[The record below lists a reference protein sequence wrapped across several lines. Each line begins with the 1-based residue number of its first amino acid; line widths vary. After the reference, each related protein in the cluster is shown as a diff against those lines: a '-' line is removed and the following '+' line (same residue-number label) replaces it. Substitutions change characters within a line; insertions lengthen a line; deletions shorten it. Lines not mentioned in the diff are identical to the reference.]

1 MFNPLSS
8 TTSSDHQTFYTP
20 VDANPEQQVS
30 LLGFEGPEKL
40 IEVWFKPPQ
49 EQIDEFNKEDGV
61 ESTRG
66 LGLRSVKKEV
76 WDDMLTVVRAQIL
89 SITNNDYQ
97 DAYLL
102 SESSMFVSPY
112 RFMIKTCGTT
122 TLLNAVPKILDIAK
136 QYCGL
141 ETISAFFYSRKCFM
155 FPDRQERPHGSW
167 DSEVDF
173 LEKIFPESKFN
184 TSAYVVGKLNRDHWN
199 LYMATP
205 YEEEVLHYTDAISEL
220 PQEQFEQKIQ
230 TILEKKGSQSNK
242 LKVDRE
248 GISEDDF
255 TLEILMSGLDQKK
268 MVSFWRTEEEKR
280 EVMEIEERGEVY
292 EKGKTEDRVYE
303 ETGLKSVF
311 PHAQVDHY
319 VFNPCG
325 YSSNALLGEHYYS
338 VHVTP
343 EDICSYAS
351 FECNLPLGNPLN
363 QYKSYNEMISKV
375 LNLFNPKQFVITLF
389 TRKPEGTLGHIR
401 DLIPQNIKG
410 YQRMDKIIYDLNKW
424 DLAFCQF
431 TKNDIILERIKK
443 SEEEQI
449 KEKER
454 IMNEL
459 ALATENMAL
468 YI

>member
-1 MFNPLSS
+1 MMSFQPA
-8 TTSSDHQTFYTP
+8 SSDHQTFYTP
-20 VDANPEQQVS
+20 VDANPEQQLS

-40 IEVWFKPPQ
+40 IEIWFKPPT
-49 EQIDEFNKEDGV
+49 EKLEELNDFDSEEGNTSEY
-61 ESTRG
+61 
-66 LGLRSVKKEV
+66 GLRTVKKEV
-76 WDDMLTVVRAQIL
+76 WDDMLTIVRAQVL
-89 SITNNDYQ
+89 SVTSNQYQ

-141 ETISAFFYSRKCFM
+141 DTISAFFYSRKCFM

-167 DSEVDF
+167 DDEVNF
-173 LEKIFPESKFN
+173 LEKIFPECKFN

-205 YEEEVLHYTDAISEL
+205 YDEKVLKYTNSIADLPLEQFNNEIETLIKEEV
-220 PQEQFEQKIQ
+220 KR
-230 TILEKKGSQSNK
+230 NK
-242 LKVDRE
+242 FDND

-255 TLEILMSGLDQKK
+255 TLEILMSGLDQKR
-268 MVSFWRTEEEKR
+268 MVNFWRTEEEKR
-280 EVMEIEERGEVY
+280 EVMEIEERGDTYV
-292 EKGKTEDRVYE
+292 KGKTEERVYE
-303 ETGLKSVF
+303 QSGLKAIF
-311 PHAQVDHY
+311 PQAQMDHY

-351 FECNLPLGNPLN
+351 FECNLPLGNKLN
-363 QYKSYNEMISKV
+363 QYNSYKELIYKV
-375 LNLFNPKQFVITLF
+375 LNVFNPDQFVITLF
-389 TRKPEGTLGHIR
+389 TRKPEGTLGQIR
-401 DLIPQNIKG
+401 DFIPQNIKG
-410 YQRMDKIIYDLNKW
+410 YQKMDKIIYDLNKW

-431 TKNDIILERIKK
+431 TRNDIILKRIKK
-443 SEEEQI
+443 SEEDLSE
-449 KEKER
+449 EK
-454 IMNEL
+454 MMKDL
-459 ALATENMAL
+459 TLQTENMAL

>member
-1 MFNPLSS
+1 MSFQHN
-8 TTSSDHQTFYTP
+8 SSDHQTFYTP
-20 VDANPEQQVS
+20 VDANPEQQLS

-49 EQIDEFNKEDGV
+49 EKLNELNDLDLEG
-61 ESTRG
+61 STHG
-66 LGLRSVKKEV
+66 YGLRTVEKEI
-76 WDDMLTVVRAQIL
+76 WDDMLTVVRAQVL
-89 SITNNDYQ
+89 SVTSNQYQ

-136 QYCGL
+136 QHCGL
-141 ETISAFFYSRKCFM
+141 DTISAFFYSRKCFM

-173 LEKIFPESKFN
+173 LEKIFPECKFN

-199 LYMATP
+199 LFMATP
-205 YEEEVLHYTDAISEL
+205 YEENVLKYTNSIADL
-220 PQEQFEQKIQ
+220 PIEQFNSEIETLIK
-230 TILEKKGSQSNK
+230 EEVKKNK
-242 LKVDRE
+242 FDNE

-255 TLEILMSGLDQKK
+255 TLEILMSGLDQKR
-268 MVSFWRTEEEKR
+268 MVNFWRTEEEKR
-280 EVMEIEERGEVY
+280 EVMEIEERGDVY
-292 EKGKTEDRVYE
+292 VKGKTEERVYE
-303 ETGLKSVF
+303 QSGLKAVF
-311 PHAQVDHY
+311 PQAQMDHY

-351 FECNLPLGNPLN
+351 FECNLPLGNKLN
-363 QYKSYNEMISKV
+363 QYKSYNELIYKV
-375 LNLFNPKQFVITLF
+375 LNIFNPEQFVITLF
-389 TRKPEGTLGHIR
+389 TRKPEGTLGQIR
-401 DLIPQNIKG
+401 DFVPKNINVYKKM
-410 YQRMDKIIYDLNKW
+410 YKIIYDLNKW
-424 DLAFCQF
+424 NLAFCQF
-431 TKNDIILERIKK
+431 TRNDIILKRIKESEDDL
-443 SEEEQI
+443 SEE
-449 KEKER
+449 KMMR
-454 IMNEL
+454 DL
-459 ALATENMAL
+459 ALQTENMAL

>member
-1 MFNPLSS
+1 MMSEQIA
-8 TTSSDHQTFYTP
+8 SSDHQTYYTP
-20 VDANPEQQVS
+20 VDANPDQQVS
-30 LLGFEGPEKL
+30 LIGFEGPEKL
-40 IEVWFKPPQ
+40 IEIWFKPPK
-49 EQIDEFNKEDGV
+49 ERLDELNEVNDEGNTKD
-61 ESTRG
+61 
-66 LGLRSVKKEV
+66 LGLRTVEKEV
-76 WDDMLTVVRAQIL
+76 WDDMLTIVRAQIL
-89 SITNNDYQ
+89 SITSNQYQ

-122 TLLNAVPKILDIAK
+122 TLLNAVPKILEIAK

-141 ETISAFFYSRKCFM
+141 ESVSAFFYSRKCFM

-167 DSEVDF
+167 NDEVDF
-173 LEKIFPESKFN
+173 LENIFPECSYN

-205 YEEEVLHYTDAISEL
+205 YDEEILKYTNSIADL
-220 PQEQFEQKIQ
+220 PQEIFEEKIEEKIE
-230 TILEKKGSQSNK
+230 TIINNDEKNVNK
-242 LKVDRE
+242 FDKD

-255 TLEILMSGLDQKK
+255 TLEILMSGLDQKRMK
-268 MVSFWRTEEEKR
+268 NFWRTEEEKR
-280 EVMEIEERGEVY
+280 EVMEIEERGDVY
-292 EKGKTEDRVYE
+292 VKGPTEERVYE
-303 ETGLKSVF
+303 QTGLKAVF
-311 PHAQVDHY
+311 PQAQMDHY

-363 QYKSYNEMISKV
+363 QYKSYNELINKV
-375 LNLFNPKQFVITLF
+375 LNVFKPKQFVITLF
-389 TRKPEGTLGHIR
+389 TRKPEGSLGQIR

-410 YQRMDKIIYDLNKW
+410 YQKTDKIIYDLNKW

-443 SEEEQI
+443 SENEHLL
-449 KEKER
+449 EKKM
-454 IMNEL
+454 MNNL
-459 ALATENMAL
+459 VQNTENMK
-468 YI
+468 IVN

>member
-1 MFNPLSS
+1 MSFQHN
-8 TTSSDHQTFYTP
+8 SSDHQTFYTP
-20 VDANPEQQVS
+20 VDANPEQQLS

-49 EQIDEFNKEDGV
+49 EKLNELNDLDLEG
-61 ESTRG
+61 STHG
-66 LGLRSVKKEV
+66 YGLRTVEKEI
-76 WDDMLTVVRAQIL
+76 WDDMLTVVRAQVL
-89 SITNNDYQ
+89 SVTSNQYQ

-136 QYCGL
+136 HHCGL
-141 ETISAFFYSRKCFM
+141 DTISAFFYSRKCFM

-173 LEKIFPESKFN
+173 LEKIFPECKFN

-199 LYMATP
+199 LFMATP
-205 YEEEVLHYTDAISEL
+205 YEENVLKYTNSIADL
-220 PQEQFEQKIQ
+220 PIEQFNSEIETLIK
-230 TILEKKGSQSNK
+230 EEVKKNK
-242 LKVDRE
+242 FDNE

-255 TLEILMSGLDQKK
+255 TLEILMSGLDQKR
-268 MVSFWRTEEEKR
+268 MVNFWRTEEEKR
-280 EVMEIEERGEVY
+280 EVMEIEERGDVY
-292 EKGKTEDRVYE
+292 VKGKTEERVYE
-303 ETGLKSVF
+303 QSGLKAVF
-311 PHAQVDHY
+311 PQAQMDHY

-351 FECNLPLGNPLN
+351 FECNLPLGNKLN
-363 QYKSYNEMISKV
+363 QYKSYNELIYKV
-375 LNLFNPKQFVITLF
+375 LNIFNPEQFVITLF
-389 TRKPEGTLGHIR
+389 TRKPEGTLGQIR
-401 DLIPQNIKG
+401 DFVPKNIKG
-410 YQRMDKIIYDLNKW
+410 YQKMDKIIYDLNKW
-424 DLAFCQF
+424 NLAFCQF
-431 TKNDIILERIKK
+431 TRNDIILKRIKESEDDL
-443 SEEEQI
+443 SEE
-449 KEKER
+449 KMMR
-454 IMNEL
+454 DL
-459 ALATENMAL
+459 ALQTENMAL

>member
-1 MFNPLSS
+1 
-8 TTSSDHQTFYTP
+8 
-20 VDANPEQQVS
+20 
-30 LLGFEGPEKL
+30 
-40 IEVWFKPPQ
+40 
-49 EQIDEFNKEDGV
+49 
-61 ESTRG
+61 
-66 LGLRSVKKEV
+66 
-76 WDDMLTVVRAQIL
+76 
-89 SITNNDYQ
+89 
-97 DAYLL
+97 
-102 SESSMFVSPY
+102 
-112 RFMIKTCGTT
+112 
-122 TLLNAVPKILDIAK
+122 
-136 QYCGL
+136 
-141 ETISAFFYSRKCFM
+141 
-155 FPDRQERPHGSW
+155 
-167 DSEVDF
+167 
-173 LEKIFPESKFN
+173 
-184 TSAYVVGKLNRDHWN
+184 
-199 LYMATP
+199 MATP
-205 YEEEVLHYTDAISEL
+205 YEEEVLHYTDAISDL
-220 PQEQFEQKIQ
+220 PQEQFEEKIQ
-230 TILEKKGSQSNK
+230 TILERKGSQINK

-268 MVSFWRTEEEKR
+268 MVNFWRTEEEKR
-280 EVMEIEERGEVY
+280 EVMEIEEKGEVY
-292 EKGKTEDRVYE
+292 EKGKTEERVYE
-303 ETGLKSVF
+303 QSGLKSIF
-311 PHAQVDHY
+311 PDAQVDHY

-351 FECNLPLGNPLN
+351 FECNLPLGNPMN
-363 QYKSYNEMISKV
+363 QYKSYNELISKV

-389 TRKPEGTLGHIR
+389 TRKPEGTLGHHR

>member
-1 MFNPLSS
+1 MMSEQVA
-8 TTSSDHQTFYTP
+8 SSDHQTYYTP
-20 VDANPEQQVS
+20 VDANPDQQVS
-30 LLGFEGPEKL
+30 LIGFEGPEKL
-40 IEVWFKPPQ
+40 IEIWFKPPK
-49 EQIDEFNKEDGV
+49 ERLDELNEIDDEGNTK
-61 ESTRG
+61 G
-66 LGLRSVKKEV
+66 LGLRTVEKEV
-76 WDDMLTVVRAQIL
+76 WDDMLTIVRAQIL
-89 SITNNDYQ
+89 SITSNQYQ

-122 TLLNAVPKILDIAK
+122 TLLNAVPKILEIAK

-167 DSEVDF
+167 NDEVDF
-173 LEKIFPESKFN
+173 LEKIFSECSYN

-205 YEEEVLHYTDAISEL
+205 YDEEFLKYTNSIADL
-220 PQEQFEQKIQ
+220 PQEIFEEKIEEKIE
-230 TILEKKGSQSNK
+230 TIINKEEKNTNK
-242 LKVDRE
+242 FDKD

-255 TLEILMSGLDQKK
+255 TLEILMSGLDQKHMK
-268 MVSFWRTEEEKR
+268 NFWRTEEEKR
-280 EVMEIEERGEVY
+280 EVMEIEERGDIYV
-292 EKGKTEDRVYE
+292 KGPTEERVYE
-303 ETGLKSVF
+303 QTGLKSIF
-311 PHAQVDHY
+311 PQAQMDHY

-325 YSSNALLGEHYYS
+325 YSSNALLGKHYYS

-363 QYKSYNEMISKV
+363 QYNSYNELINKV
-375 LNLFNPKQFVITLF
+375 LNIFNPKQFVITLF
-389 TRKPEGTLGHIR
+389 TRKPEGTLGQIR

-410 YQRMDKIIYDLNKW
+410 YQKTDKIIYDLNKW

-443 SEEEQI
+443 SENEQLL
-449 KEKER
+449 EKKMME
-454 IMNEL
+454 NL
-459 ALATENMAL
+459 VQNTENMKIAN
-468 YI
+468 

>member
-1 MFNPLSS
+1 MSFQKKSRY
-8 TTSSDHQTFYTP
+8 HHTFYTP
-20 VDANPEQQVS
+20 VDANPDQQLS

-40 IEVWFKPPQ
+40 IEIWFKPPQ
-49 EQIDEFNKEDGV
+49 EKLDELNDLDSV
-61 ESTRG
+61 EGNTTG
-66 LGLRSVKKEV
+66 YGLRAVKREV
-76 WDDMLTVVRAQIL
+76 WDDMLTIVRAQVL
-89 SITNNDYQ
+89 SVTSNQFQ

-141 ETISAFFYSRKCFM
+141 DTISAFFYSRKCFM
-155 FPDRQERPHGSW
+155 FPDRQERPHRSW

-173 LEKIFPESKFN
+173 LEKIFPECKFN

-205 YEEEVLHYTDAISEL
+205 YDHKVLKYTNSIADLPLEQFNSEIETLIKEEV
-220 PQEQFEQKIQ
+220 
-230 TILEKKGSQSNK
+230 KKSRYDN
-242 LKVDRE
+242 D

-255 TLEILMSGLDQKK
+255 TLEILMSGLDQKR
-268 MVSFWRTEEEKR
+268 MVNFWRTEEEKR
-280 EVMEIEERGEVY
+280 EVMEIEERGDTYV
-292 EKGKTEDRVYE
+292 KGKTEERVYE
-303 ETGLKSVF
+303 QSGLKAIF
-311 PHAQVDHY
+311 PQAQMDHY

-351 FECNLPLGNPLN
+351 FECNLPLGNKLN
-363 QYKSYNEMISKV
+363 QYKSYNELIYKV
-375 LNLFNPKQFVITLF
+375 LNVFNPEQFVITLF
-389 TRKPEGTLGHIR
+389 NRKPEGSLGQIR
-401 DLIPQNIKG
+401 DCVPQNIKG
-410 YQRMDKIIYDLNKW
+410 YQKMDKIIYDLNKW
-424 DLAFCQF
+424 NLAFCQF
-431 TKNDIILERIKK
+431 TRNDIILKRIKQSEDEL
-443 SEEEQI
+443 SEE
-449 KEKER
+449 KMMKD
-454 IMNEL
+454 L
-459 ALATENMAL
+459 ALQAENMAL